1 MYPAAAT
8 MATNFYPRPPR
19 GGRRLLPEK
28 LEAHGLISIHALRE
42 EGDHRHE
49 GFFCLGG
56 YFYPRPPR
64 GGRRFAHLIGSNPLK
79 FLSTPSARRA
89 TECKIMDN
97 IKVLFLSTPSARRA
111 TAGGC
116 EHLHRQHISIHALRE
131 EGDARREP
139 LKGAANISI
148 HALREEGDPLTAEN
162 VADVVAF
169 LSTPSARRATCRG
182 KSLRRPC
189 ANFYPRPPRG
199 GRPRTR
205 RTRPSPMTFLS
216 TPSARRATACVG
228 VLVRAGEIS
237 IHALREEGD
246 ALSSAMGTPINEFLS
261 TPSARRATHLGL
273 QQHHDGRHFY
283 PRPPRGGRRRHQR
296 GIQADFGIS
305 IHALREE
312 GDARRQLWKMWS
324 KPFLS
329 TPSARRATLSKICFT

>member
-1 MYPAAAT
+1 
-8 MATNFYPRPPR
+8 
-19 GGRRLLPEK
+19 
-28 LEAHGLISIHALRE
+28 
-42 EGDHRHE
+42 
-49 GFFCLGG
+49 
-56 YFYPRPPR
+56 
-64 GGRRFAHLIGSNPLK
+64 
-79 FLSTPSARRA
+79 
-89 TECKIMDN
+89 MDN

-216 TPSARRATACVG
+216 TPSARRATLSIAPIG
-228 VLVRAGEIS
+228 SPLRYFYPRPPRGGRRLRRASSSDRNLFLSTPSARRATICWSQLAPVEDIS

-246 ALSSAMGTPINEFLS
+246 LC
-261 TPSARRATHLGL
+261 
-273 QQHHDGRHFY
+273 
-283 PRPPRGGRRRHQR
+283 RRH
-296 GIQADFGIS
+296 S
-305 IHALREE
+305 
-312 GDARRQLWKMWS
+312 
-324 KPFLS
+324 
-329 TPSARRATLSKICFT
+329 

>member
-1 MYPAAAT
+1 

-261 TPSARRATHLGL
+261 TPSARRATLSIAPIGSPL
-273 QQHHDGRHFY
+273 RYFY
-283 PRPPRGGRRRHQR
+283 PRPPRGGRRLRRASSSDRNLFLSTPSARRATICWSQL
-296 GIQADFGIS
+296 APVEDIS

-312 GDARRQLWKMWS
+312 GDLCRRHS
-324 KPFLS
+324 
-329 TPSARRATLSKICFT
+329 